1 MRISDWS
8 SDVCSSD
15 LQLHAVAGRADF
27 LVDLEAA
34 LELLAVELHE
44 RAVRSQ
50 VKLLRVLVEETCCV
64 FRRALARHQRRD
76 VEGPDEANA
85 SECAEQAAPSTT
97 PHLLGYAYAAGAGGS
112 RLPTL

>member
-34 LELLAVELHE
+34 LELLAVELPE

-50 VKLLRVLVEETCCV
+50 VKLLRVLVEEMCGV
-64 FRRALARHQRRD
+64 FRRGLARHQRRD
-76 VEGPDEANA
+76 HEGHDDDDAGEYADQADRKSTRLNA
-85 SECAEQAAPSTT
+85 S
-97 PHLLGYAYAAGAGGS
+97 H
-112 RLPTL
+112 